1 MVKFAET
8 IQRKVPTEEGQ
19 YVGAFVNA
27 NSLMNNENVQI
38 NGVVE
43 IRRNKEGMIEES
55 AERSLEFVNRLLE
68 KSMTPLQHE
77 LSVQRKIINSQV
89 KLFNEQAAKIEI
101 LQDDNRVIKEENKAI
116 KEEMRALKV
125 QLKKTFLEITEC
137 I

>member
-27 NSLMNNENVQI
+27 NSLINNENVQI

-43 IRRNKEGMIEES
+43 IRGNKEGMSEES

-68 KSMTPLQHE
+68 KSMIPLQHE

-89 KLFNEQAAKIEI
+89 KLSNEQAAKIEI

-125 QLKKTFLEITEC
+125 QLKKTFLEIAEC